1 MSKISTYPIDSNVN
15 VNDYIIGTDSDN
27 NSITKNYT
35 ISSIIALSPYGGM
48 AYINAVDTAGTS
60 VTTFASQDIYYPL
73 ETVLT
78 SQIASGWTVDDT
90 ETNRIVYGN
99 SAVKPATITF
109 TVNCKGTAGDVI
121 DFAMYKNGTEISG
134 TEQKTEIPSTST
146 IPAILTIQTLQSLA
160 VNDYFE
166 VYAKNTSGTDSIT
179 TTHLNVVVH
188 TL

>member
-15 VNDYIIGTDSDN
+15 VKDYIIGTDSDDGN
-27 NSITKNYT
+27 ITKNYT

-60 VTTFASQDIYYPL
+60 VTTFASQDVYYPL

-78 SQIASGWTVDDT
+78 SQIASGWTVDAS
-90 ETNRIVYGN
+90 ETNRIVYDN

-109 TVNCKGTAGDVI
+109 TVNCHGTAADVI
-121 DFAMYKNGTEISG
+121 TFAMYKNGTIVTG
-134 TEQKTEIPSTST
+134 TEQKTEMPSTVG
-146 IPAILTIQTLQSLA
+146 IPVILTIQTLQSLA

-166 VYAKNTSGTDSIT
+166 VYVQNTSGTDSIT